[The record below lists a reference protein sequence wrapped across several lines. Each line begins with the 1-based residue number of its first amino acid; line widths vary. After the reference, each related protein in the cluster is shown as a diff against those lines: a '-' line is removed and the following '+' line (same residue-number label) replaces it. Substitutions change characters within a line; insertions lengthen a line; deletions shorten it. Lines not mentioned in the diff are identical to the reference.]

1 MGYIQ
6 GWIAL
11 SGPWLGGTMQLNAYL
26 RGYNEGE
33 SFIPHD
39 YVRPVQVNAS
49 SGVWL
54 TPSPM
59 AFGDTPIVSTPSKN
73 YSARDVTHLISLI
86 GNHAGGE
93 QAIALQKKLSGDLPS
108 LQKPPVNV
116 SMHNW
121 YSTGVKTSERHEY
134 RNEISRGFDEAPT
147 NIFYGDGDGIVNHA
161 SAKAVETHW
170 PQVASAPVVTQV
182 FPGATHF
189 GMLSD
194 TRVLSALGAYLS
206 SIAQR
211 GTPTAPGIV
220 I

>member
-86 GNHAGGE
+86 GNRAGGE
-93 QAIALQKKLSGDLPS
+93 QAIALQKK
-108 LQKPPVNV
+108 PVNV

-121 YSTGVKTSERHEY
+121 YSTGVKTSERYEY
-134 RNEISRGFDEAPT
+134 KNEISHGFDEAPT
-147 NIFYGDGDGIVNHA
+147 NIFYGDGDGMVNHA

-170 PQVASAPVVTQV
+170 PEVASAPVVTQV

-189 GMLSD
+189 GMLPD
-194 TRVLSALGAYLS
+194 ERVLNALGAYLN

-211 GTPTAPGIV
+211 GTLTSPGVV